1 MAQQTQKQRIVIVG
15 GGFGGVKTALEL
27 SKHADLFDITLVSER
42 PDFWYFPTLYH
53 TATGGTRL
61 QSSIPIERLL
71 QGKPVKF
78 VQGKAVSLEREAK
91 TVTLENKT
99 AVPYDKLVMALGV
112 VTNYFGIPGLPEFS
126 YGVKSIGEAE
136 ELKRHLHQQII
147 DEGKPDLNYVI
158 VGGGPTGIELA
169 GALGRYM
176 HEVMERHGVNGRG
189 VHIDLVEGMKHLLP
203 RSPKSVG
210 RAVERQLKALGVK
223 LYLGKPVQGET
234 ADELTVGGKP
244 IRSHTV
250 IWTAGQANNPFYAAN
265 VFNLGPHKK
274 VAVDEFLRT
283 PSDTSVFV
291 IGDNAE
297 TPFSGMA
304 QTAIYDADFV
314 ARNFVRDL
322 KNEPKLAYKAKK
334 PVSVVPAGHSWAA
347 VEWGSFHF
355 YGWLGWFLREA
366 ADFVAF
372 DDIEGP
378 IGALE
383 QMSTELQT
391 QDLCPVCGSVR

>member
-15 GGFGGVKTALEL
+15 GGFGGIKTALEL

-61 QSSIPIERLL
+61 QSSISVEHLL
-71 QGKPVKF
+71 HNKPVKF
-78 VQGKAVSLEREAK
+78 AQSKALSVDRMAK
-91 TVTLENKT
+91 TLTLEDKT
-99 AVPYDKLVMALGV
+99 VVPYDRLVLALGV
-112 VTNYFGIPGLPEFS
+112 VTNYFGIAGLPEFS
-126 YGVKSIGEAE
+126 YGIKSIGEAE
-136 ELKRHLHQQII
+136 ELKRHLHQQIL

-169 GALGRYM
+169 GALGRYI
-176 HEVMERHGVNGRG
+176 HEVMHHHNITDRPIHV
-189 VHIDLVEGMKHLLP
+189 DLIEGAKHLLP

-210 RAVERQLKALGVK
+210 RAVERQLRSLGVK
-223 LYLGKPVQGET
+223 LYLGQPVQGET

-250 IWTAGQANNPFYAAN
+250 IWTAGQATNPFYFAN
-265 VFNLGPHKK
+265 NFNMSPRKK
-274 VAVDEFLRT
+274 AAVDEFLRT
-283 PSDTSVFV
+283 PTDNNIFV

-297 TPFSGMA
+297 TMYSGLA
-304 QTAIYDADFV
+304 QTAVYDAQFV
-314 ARNFVRDL
+314 AANIVRDA
-322 KNEPKLAYKAKK
+322 KKETKLAYKPKK
-334 PVSVVPAGHSWAA
+334 PVTVVPAGYHWAA
-347 VEWGSFHF
+347 VEWGNFHF

-378 IGALE
+378 VGALE
-383 QMSTELQT
+383 QLSTELQT
-391 QDLCPVCGSVR
+391 QDLCSTCGSVG